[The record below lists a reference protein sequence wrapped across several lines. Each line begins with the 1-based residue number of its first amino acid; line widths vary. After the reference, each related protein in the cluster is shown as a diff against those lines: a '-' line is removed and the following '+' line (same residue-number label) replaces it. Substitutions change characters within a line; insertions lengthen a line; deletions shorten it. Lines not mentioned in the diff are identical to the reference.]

1 MTTIPGQRKPIVS
14 KTTWAEK
21 AFPILISAG
30 LMLVVLV
37 IRAVEAIK

>member
-1 MTTIPGQRKPIVS
+1 MLSIPGQRKPIVS
-14 KTTWAEK
+14 KTSWAEK
-21 AFPILISAG
+21 AYPILISVG